1 MNTMNLKA
9 QYKRIF
15 EGKARSNDQ
24 KLLKEATAADAM
36 SIATQFA
43 DAVKKKYKNYLY
55 DVKMF
60 KTSGDYMVQAYVDI
74 KSFNG
79 VRDKYWANKFTKDY
93 GGNIPGLTVNFSI
106 VPVPAGT
113 DVSDRPGKTVLKE
126 DYSTMRLKSNI
137 DTKWSDKQAMIDDMS
152 QWLEGV
158 YASGGEDTYD
168 DIMEALQYLIDNF
181 EPSGI

>member
-9 QYKRIF
+9 QYKRLF

-24 KLLKEATAADAM
+24 KL
-36 SIATQFA
+36 
-43 DAVKKKYKNYLY
+43 
-55 DVKMF
+55 
-60 KTSGDYMVQAYVDI
+60 
-74 KSFNG
+74 
-79 VRDKYWANKFTKDY
+79 
-93 GGNIPGLTVNFSI
+93 
-106 VPVPAGT
+106 
-113 DVSDRPGKTVLKE
+113 LKE

-168 DIMEALQYLIDNF
+168 DIMEALQYLIDNY

>member
-1 MNTMNLKA
+1 MKKKNTMNLKD
-9 QYKRIF
+9 QYKRLF

-24 KLLKEATAADAM
+24 K
-36 SIATQFA
+36 I
-43 DAVKKKYKNYLY
+43 
-55 DVKMF
+55 
-60 KTSGDYMVQAYVDI
+60 
-74 KSFNG
+74 
-79 VRDKYWANKFTKDY
+79 
-93 GGNIPGLTVNFSI
+93 
-106 VPVPAGT
+106 
-113 DVSDRPGKTVLKE
+113 LKE

-152 QWLEGV
+152 QWLESV